1 LTILIPLEAG
11 LRNLSRIAC
20 ALLLCSALAP
30 GAAAQQTDVTLETSE
45 SLFSVL
51 ASINAC
57 GYDQEL
63 ASSDSLR
70 FFVRAEV
77 AAAVQASPTAAES
90 RRQLCAF
97 YRDHQQPDASRTY
110 AQYVSLALNLDEPPA
125 FQLKVK
131 EADLPPDAS
140 YVLGLVPLLQR
151 FSAEAGL
158 HKIWLAH
165 RAEYEARVERL
176 HDPVARMLL
185 QTKTAYLRL
194 TDSGYLGRR
203 FAIYVEP
210 MGAPGQVNARNYAYD
225 YFLVISPRGDS
236 VPMDAIRHTY
246 LHYTLDPFAMK
257 RQGAMKR
264 LEPLLESVKDAPL
277 DESFRQDVVLLVNES
292 IIRAIEARTS
302 GPGGKEGEPE
312 RLKLAEAAEREGYIL
327 TLYFFDALKE
337 FEKNPVGLRDAYPD
351 WLVKIDVGAERKH
364 ASEITFSR
372 EASPELL
379 LAARSSGR
387 AGALDLAESKLAA
400 GEVATAQK
408 LAQQVLDQQSD
419 NPARAMF
426 ILARAASLSRDMRGA
441 RTYFE
446 RTLEMAREP
455 RLVAWSHIYLARIF
469 DLQENREAAV
479 QHYRAALAAGD
490 TTPDTRAAAERGLAQ
505 PYQPP
510 TARP

>member
-1 LTILIPLEAG
+1 MLAG
-11 LRNLSRIAC
+11 
-20 ALLLCSALAP
+20 
-30 GAAAQQTDVTLETSE
+30 
-45 SLFSVL
+45 
-51 ASINAC
+51 INAC

-63 ASSDSLR
+63 ATSDTLR

-77 AAAVQASPTAAES
+77 EAAVQASPAAAES
-90 RRQLCAF
+90 KRRLCAF

-110 AQYVSLALNLDEPPA
+110 AQYVSLALNLDEPPG

-140 YVLGLVPLLQR
+140 YVLGYVPLLLH
-151 FSAEAGL
+151 FFEDAGL
-158 HKIWLAH
+158 HKIWLVH
-165 RAEYEARVERL
+165 RAEYEARVARL
-176 HDPVARMLL
+176 HDPVAKMLL
-185 QTKTAYLRL
+185 ETKTGYLRL
-194 TDSGYLGRR
+194 PDSSYLGRR
-203 FAIYVEP
+203 FAVYVEP
-210 MGAPGQVNARNYAYD
+210 MGAPGQVNARNYGYD

-264 LEPLLESVKDAPL
+264 LEPLLESVKGAPL
-277 DESFRQDVVLLVNES
+277 DESFQQDIVLLVNES

-302 GPGGKEGEPE
+302 GSGGKEGEAD
-312 RLKLAEAAEREGYIL
+312 RMKLAEAAESEGYIL
-327 TLYFFDALKE
+327 TTYFFDALRE
-337 FEKNPVGLRDAYPD
+337 FEKAPVGLQDAYPD
-351 WLVKIDVGAERKH
+351 WLFKIDVGSQRKH

-372 EASPELL
+372 EAMPDVMRV
-379 LAARSSGR
+379 ARPAER

-400 GEVATAQK
+400 GEVATAQRI
-408 LAQQVLDQQSD
+408 AQQVLDQQSD
-419 NPARAMF
+419 NPARALF
-426 ILARAASLSRDMRGA
+426 ILARAATLSRDMRGA

-455 RLVAWSHIYLARIF
+455 RMLAWSHIYLARIF

-479 QHYRAALAAGD
+479 EHYRAALAAGD